1 MAGTT
6 LVPPGR
12 QHKRTVSDQQK
23 RRELALQRQKQGRR
37 DLQHHARQL
46 ALSAPA
52 EGADAFGQQLGEFVE
67 NEVSARS
74 GLGESLLSSFDYL
87 SAVLFFAF
95 LDFVLFLEFV
105 TLVLRLAIVG
115 FLFAAVR
122 FAGVSLRLWLDFSLI
137 NEC

>member
-46 ALSAPA
+46 ALSA
-52 EGADAFGQQLGEFVE
+52 L
-67 NEVSARS
+67 NEVGDVS
-74 GLGESLLSSFDYL
+74 GEQEEEP
-87 SAVLFFAF
+87 AVY
-95 LDFVLFLEFV
+95 E
-105 TLVLRLAIVG
+105 VG
-115 FLFAAVR
+115 DR
-122 FAGVSLRLWLDFSLI
+122 I
-137 NEC
+137 